1 MASSPDRP
9 TDGAAVNPAA
19 PDLAH
24 AQRRVARLAQLYRFL
39 SDVNQTLIRV
49 HDPQELFDAVS
60 QVAVRQGNYEAAL
73 IVLRD
78 GTDGVRVAAAAGPA
92 AELVSQI
99 SPALPGAAPGQ
110 GITAAALRTGC
121 LAVLRDLPAAP
132 HLARWRAQLTA
143 AGFQAGAAVPFTEGG
158 APAGVLIVF
167 SSRPDAFDD
176 EEQALLRE
184 VGDDI
189 GMALGHLGAVGRL
202 RESEQRLARLSR
214 VVEQT
219 AEAVIMTDPD
229 GTITYVNPAFEQIT
243 GYSASEAIGQNP
255 RILKS
260 GRQSAETYGAVW
272 ARVIAGESWSGT
284 FVNRKKDGTYYTADV
299 VISPIR
305 AADGRITALVGLQ
318 RDVTRERELQDQL
331 RQAQKMEAVGQLTG
345 GVAHDFNNLLNVVLA
360 NGALIESTGLLR
372 PELAPYLE
380 DIQGAA
386 RRGSEMIRKL
396 LAFSRREQ
404 LARRAV
410 DPVMLIGEVLRTLRH
425 TLPESIAC
433 ELDAPV
439 LVPEIDADI
448 GAVEQMLLNLATNAR
463 DAMPQGGTLRVSVFP
478 EPFTAGLEAPEVEI
492 AVWDTGE
499 GMEDGVRARLFE
511 PFFTTK
517 PAGRGTGLGMAMV
530 YGLMQQHGGTVRVES
545 TLNVGT
551 TVRLRFRRAAGQ
563 LGPDAKRA
571 APATIRGGAETILLV
586 EDEEALRRAAARI
599 LERFG
604 YRVLAARDGVEA
616 LQVFR
621 AHRDAVALV
630 VSDVVMPRMGGEE
643 LLAALHRE
651 RPGLPVFL
659 ATGYTQTDLSGPAQ
673 EASGVWFIQKPW
685 TANELLALVREVL
698 DRVAPTAPPAQPSQL
713 S

>member
-1 MASSPDRP
+1 
-9 TDGAAVNPAA
+9 
-19 PDLAH
+19 
-24 AQRRVARLAQLYRFL
+24 VARLAQLYRFL
-39 SDVNQTLIRV
+39 SDVNQSLIRV
-49 HDPQELFDAVS
+49 NAPGELFDAVS

-73 IVLRD
+73 IVMREGD
-78 GTDGVRVAAAAGPA
+78 GGIRVAGAAGPA

-99 SPALPGAAPGQ
+99 SPALPRAAPGQ
-110 GITAAALRTGC
+110 GITEMALRTGR
-121 LAVLRDLPAAP
+121 LAVLRDLPDAP
-132 HLARWRAQLTA
+132 HLVRWRDQLTA
-143 AGFQAGAAVPFTEGG
+143 AGFRTGAAVPFAEGG
-158 APAGVLIVF
+158 VPLGALIVF
-167 SSRPDAFDD
+167 SSRQDAFDD

-189 GMALGHLGAVGRL
+189 GMALQHLGAVARL

-229 GTITYVNPAFEQIT
+229 GTITYVNPAFERIT
-243 GYSASEAIGQNP
+243 GYSTAEVIGRNP
-255 RILKS
+255 RLLKS
-260 GRQSAETYGAVW
+260 GQQSAETYRAVW

-284 FVNRKKDGTYYTADV
+284 FVNRKKDGSHYTADV

-305 AADGRITALVGLQ
+305 SADGRITALVGLQ

-372 PELAPYLE
+372 PELAPYLA
-380 DIQGAA
+380 DIQAAA
-386 RRGSEMIRKL
+386 RRGSDMIRKL

-410 DPVMLIGEVLRTLRH
+410 DPVMLVGEVLRTLRH
-425 TLPESIAC
+425 TLPETIAC

-439 LVPEIDADI
+439 LVPEIEADA
-448 GAVEQMLLNLATNAR
+448 GAVEQMLINLATNSR
-463 DAMPQGGTLRVSVFP
+463 DAMPQGGTLRVSVYP

-492 AVWDTGE
+492 TVLDTGE
-499 GMEDGVRARLFE
+499 GMEDAVRARLFE

-530 YGLMQQHGGTVRVES
+530 YGLMQQHSGTVRVES
-545 TLNVGT
+545 TVNVGT
-551 TVRLRFRRAAGQ
+551 AVRLRFRRAVGQ
-563 LGPDAKRA
+563 LAPDAKRVAAA
-571 APATIRGGAETILLV
+571 APRGGSETVLLV
-586 EDEEALRRAAARI
+586 EDEEALRRAATRI

-616 LQVFR
+616 LEVFR
-621 AHRDAVALV
+621 AHRDTVALV

-643 LLAALHRE
+643 LLAALHHE

-673 EASGVWFIQKPW
+673 AASGVWFIQKPW
-685 TANELLALVREVL
+685 AASELLALVREVL
-698 DRVAPTAPPAQPSQL
+698 DRAAAPPSQL